1 LIALLINS
9 VLTAEESKRLNSRSS
24 SIIITIAVTFVN
36 LIRIGG
42 DVVLVYLALS
52 CLEFL
57 LSLFAVK

>member
-52 CLEFL
+52 YLEFL